1 MAAVQRFSRDNART
15 PVQWTDAE
23 NAGFTTGTPWL
34 PVNDDYRTFN
44 AASEEL
50 GMTEDELDDHE
61 DLYTAFMVLCQD
73 MYDNRAMYVDK
84 NNVNRVVDSIL
95 FRHRTNFV

>member
-1 MAAVQRFSRDNART
+1 MTLSEIKKQNVADFLRLDDASDTLLTPIMDAAT
-15 PVQWTDAE
+15 KYI
-23 NAGFTTGTPWL
+23 L
-34 PVNDDYRTFN
+34 DYT
-44 AASEEL
+44 

-61 DLYTAFMVLCQD
+61 DLYAAFMVLCQD

>member
-1 MAAVQRFSRDNART
+1 MTLSEIKKQNVADFLRLDDANDSLLTPIMDAAT
-15 PVQWTDAE
+15 KYI
-23 NAGFTTGTPWL
+23 L
-34 PVNDDYRTFN
+34 DYT
-44 AASEEL
+44 

-95 FRHRTNFV
+95 FRHRTNFI

>member
-1 MAAVQRFSRDNART
+1 MTISEIKKQNVADFLRLDDANDSLLTPIMDAAT
-15 PVQWTDAE
+15 KYI
-23 NAGFTTGTPWL
+23 L
-34 PVNDDYRTFN
+34 DYT
-44 AASEEL
+44 

-84 NNVNRVVDSIL
+84 NTVNRVVDSIL
-95 FRHRTNFV
+95 FRHRKNFV

>member
-1 MAAVQRFSRDNART
+1 MVVSEIKTTDVANFLRLDDASDTLLAPIMDAAIKYI
-15 PVQWTDAE
+15 
-23 NAGFTTGTPWL
+23 L
-34 PVNDDYRTFN
+34 DYT
-44 AASEEL
+44 

>member
-1 MAAVQRFSRDNART
+1 MTLSEIKKQNVADFLRLDDANDSLLTPIMDAAT
-15 PVQWTDAE
+15 KYI
-23 NAGFTTGTPWL
+23 L
-34 PVNDDYRTFN
+34 DYT
-44 AASEEL
+44 

>member
-1 MAAVQRFSRDNART
+1 MVVSEITKRNVADFLRLDDANDSLLT
-15 PVQWTDAE
+15 PIMDAS
-23 NAGFTTGTPWL
+23 TKYIL
-34 PVNDDYRTFN
+34 DYT
-44 AASEEL
+44 

>member
-1 MAAVQRFSRDNART
+1 MTISEIKKQNVADFLRLDDANDSLLT
-15 PVQWTDAE
+15 PIMDSATKYI
-23 NAGFTTGTPWL
+23 L
-34 PVNDDYRTFN
+34 DYT
-44 AASEEL
+44 

>member
-1 MAAVQRFSRDNART
+1 MTISEIKKQNVADFLRLDDASDTLLTPIMHAAT
-15 PVQWTDAE
+15 KYI
-23 NAGFTTGTPWL
+23 L
-34 PVNDDYRTFN
+34 DYT
-44 AASEEL
+44 

-73 MYDNRAMYVDK
+73 MYDNRSMYVDK